1 MNWFDGPDMKA
12 LYEALRKLAKLGDV
26 EGWAA
31 EHLKSADKATRER
44 KWKRAFEQLVLA
56 TRSAAYDRGA
66 ANARGSTDYD
76 KYERI
81 QRYGDPS
88 GNGATKGMSSGRRND
103 E

>member
-26 EGWAA
+26 GGWAA
-31 EHLKSADKATRER
+31 EHLKSADKAARER

>member
-26 EGWAA
+26 GGWAA

-76 KYERI
+76 KYERYKDTATPAEMGR
-81 QRYGDPS
+81 QR
-88 GNGATKGMSSGRRND
+88 